1 MQEYAV
7 LRWGIVAGFAITAVI
22 VLARFGEF
30 TRPADTASPGSVPC
44 AGRADTAGAAQPS
57 SRLGAT
63 GADPRVRAIAD
74 PESDA
79 AHLLMCLVM
88 LAMLVFPMA
97 ASPEALRGVLVA
109 MLVAYS
115 AVLAMRMAAWRRGG
129 QAGRVAVFG
138 YHLGAVAA
146 MLWATPGPG
155 MTMAH
160 GGHSIPMMLLAA
172 LFVADAVLMFV
183 PGPAKPLRHALGHAA
198 GPTAVIPHVVMDLGT
213 AFMLVAAAA
222 G

>member
-1 MQEYAV
+1 MQEYPV

-30 TRPADTASPGSVPC
+30 TRS
-44 AGRADTAGAAQPS
+44 ADTAGVAKPS
-57 SRLGAT
+57 PPPVAT
-63 GADPRVRAIAD
+63 GAGRTAIPRARATAD

-115 AVLAMRMAAWRRGG
+115 AVLAMRLAAWQRGG
-129 QAGRVAVFG
+129 PAGRVAVFG

-155 MTMAH
+155 MIMAH

-172 LFVADAVLMFV
+172 LFVADAMMMFV
-183 PGPAKPLRHALGHAA
+183 PGPTKLLRHALGHTA
-198 GPTAVIPHVVMDLGT
+198 GPTAVIPHAVMDLGT
-213 AFMLVAAAA
+213 AFMLIAAAT